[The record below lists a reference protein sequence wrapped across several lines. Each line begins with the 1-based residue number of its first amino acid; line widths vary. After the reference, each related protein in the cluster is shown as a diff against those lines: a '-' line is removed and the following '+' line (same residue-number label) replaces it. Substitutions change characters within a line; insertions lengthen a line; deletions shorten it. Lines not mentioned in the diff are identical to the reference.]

1 MDITTLLKFHKVWF
15 ITDFKILINLKI
27 IFRLLFPCSKKM
39 GNGKGKGKLRKGGG
53 GGHIL
58 S

>member
-53 GGHIL
+53 GVI